1 VGKTLV
7 VHQEGANKK
16 NKKSLLRTPHER
28 NFRHALTVIVMKKIS
43 SAFVIW
49 LIILHLVILHQAQA
63 QIKNEI
69 TQLINAGKYN
79 AAISSLQKQA
89 KEKNDVEQLAI
100 VYSQIGE
107 IYYEYL
113 HNYPEAIKAYKKIIT
128 LNGISDSD
136 LILNKIQ
143 LGNVYCRMGKYDDA
157 IQIYQE
163 IVNNYPANDFLHQTA
178 QRKISNIKNALSN
191 LQKQQTHIQNYANTD
206 LAIQASF
213 QIAELYRTDLNRPQE
228 AIEQYRI
235 IVEKYPRNAI
245 TPEAQWWIG
254 QLNHKALHLE
264 KEAISAYQQVI
275 QNYPASS
282 FAAEAYFQIGRIY
295 ESQGKYQE
303 ALAAFNSIVTG
314 YPSFWKYPV
323 VFYWQGVC
331 YEQLMDYSNA
341 ISAYK
346 IFINVYLPDAD
357 SVRLGDIGKYSEN
370 KLKISTEIEAKI
382 RELQTALPKVEWEK
396 AQALTKKGDYQ
407 TALPILRK
415 ILSLAPDSQYAQ
427 QAKKELK
434 RAEVLAAI
442 QQWQKEIDEQPQ
454 SLTAVIARFRI
465 AETYEKE
472 LFDYQKAI
480 AEYRK
485 LIDVLC
491 LVLSNAELRL
501 NAALMRPTHKTDE
514 KQESSWA
521 SKALYQI
528 GSIYSHNLKNTNA
541 AIETYQ
547 ELIKKYPESK
557 EAMMAH
563 YQLAEI
569 YRSLNKYQAAIKAY
583 QEIIAYPERNWY
595 SGDGCIDSF
604 ADAAQF
610 HIGIVNYENLRDYKT
625 ALLTFQKFI
634 NDRPNSPRLA
644 AAYVFIGLISE
655 EQKNYQLAADS
666 FEKAIDLVL
675 NTNSVQASNLVN
687 EVIFMDF
694 GGSEPMTV
702 LKRLRQKLEQI
713 NTDKNRK

>member
-1 VGKTLV
+1 M
-7 VHQEGANKK
+7 
-16 NKKSLLRTPHER
+16 PHER
-28 NFRHALTVIVMKKIS
+28 NFRHALTVIVMKGIS

-79 AAISSLQKQA
+79 AAISSLQKQTR
-89 KEKNDVEQLAI
+89 EKNDVEQLAI

-113 HNYPEAIKAYKKIIT
+113 HNYPEAIKAYKKIVT

-136 LILNKIQ
+136 LILSKIQ

-163 IVNNYPANDFLHQTA
+163 IVNNYPATDFLHQTA
-178 QRKISNIKNALSN
+178 QRKISNIKNALSS
-191 LQKQQTHIQNYANTD
+191 LQKQQEHIQNYANTD

-213 QIAELYRTDLNRPQE
+213 QIAELYRTDLNRPQK
-228 AIEQYRI
+228 AIEQYRS

-245 TPEAQWWIG
+245 APESQWWIG

-264 KEAISAYQQVI
+264 KEAISEYQQVI
-275 QNYPASS
+275 QNYPTSS

-303 ALAAFNSIVTG
+303 ALAAFNSIITG

-323 VFYWQGVC
+323 VFYLQGEC

-357 SVRLGDIGKYSEN
+357 PVRLGDIGKYGES
-370 KLKISTEIEAKI
+370 KLKFSTEIEAKI
-382 RELQTALPKVEWEK
+382 RELQTDLPKVEWEK

-415 ILSLAPDSQYAQ
+415 ILSIAPESQYAQ
-427 QAKKELK
+427 QAKNQLK
-434 RAEVLAAI
+434 RAEALAAI
-442 QQWQKEIDEQPQ
+442 QQWQNEIDEQPQ
-454 SLTAVIARFRI
+454 SFTAVIARFRI

-485 LIDVLC
+485 LID
-491 LVLSNAELRL
+491 
-501 NAALMRPTHKTDE
+501 E
-514 KQESSWA
+514 KQEPSWA

-541 AIETYQ
+541 AIETHQ
-547 ELIKKYPESK
+547 ELIKKYPESR

-569 YRSLNKYQAAIKAY
+569 YRSLNKYQAAIAAY

-610 HIGIVNYENLRDYKT
+610 HIGVVNYENLRDYKT

-634 NDRPNSPRLA
+634 HDRPNSPRLA

-675 NTNSVQASNLVN
+675 NSNSVQASNLVN

-694 GGSEPMTV
+694 GGLEPMTV

-713 NTDKNRK
+713 NADKNRK